1 MTFRSRLGA
10 LITVA
15 VVGGTF
21 TILAVSAVS
30 AQNPPYTP
38 HTERLIPSL
47 DGATLYQTYCA
58 VCHGKTADGDG
69 PTASVLKAHVP
80 NLTEIAKRNGG
91 VFPFA
96 RVQKIIDGTE
106 SAGLRH
112 GTREMPIWGRSSR
125 EWQMT
130 GTMDQISRE
139 HPKVELW
146 LVHLRS
152 RTIPCST
159 RLTGLRPGSVSSA

>member
-1 MTFRSRLGA
+1 
-10 LITVA
+10 
-15 VVGGTF
+15 
-21 TILAVSAVS
+21 
-30 AQNPPYTP
+30 
-38 HTERLIPSL
+38 LIPSL

-112 GTREMPIWGRSSR
+112 GTREMPIWGPIFSR
-125 EWQMT
+125 VADDRDY
-130 GTMDQISRE
+130 GPNISRASKGRALAGSS
-139 HPKVELW
+139 PLNNDSLQRAANWAK
-146 LVHLRS
+146 
-152 RTIPCST
+152 
-159 RLTGLRPGSVSSA
+159 TG